1 MGAFFQFPFCVSSA
15 VIANIASSSP
25 SVHYGVFPSL
35 RPQVGNDEKDA
46 ECLLCL
52 FVLFLKFEHLFKQKH
67 LKVENDD
74 EDELDASVCFAGW
87 AWVAHLTSPCFS
99 FVSGQTKIYT

>member
-35 RPQVGNDEKDA
+35 RPQVDDDE
-46 ECLLCL
+46 ERGGGCQCLLCL
-52 FVLFLKFEHLFKQKH
+52 FVLCLKFEHLFKQKH
-67 LKVENDD
+67 LKLENDD
-74 EDELDASVCFAGW
+74 DEEVGWMPVFALL
-87 AWVAHLTSPCFS
+87 VEPELP
-99 FVSGQTKIYT
+99 I